1 MRCEYLT
8 DHTYDHALPGWRVR
22 MLLTITGEVPAT
34 AVRTPL
40 SIALVLDRSGS
51 MRGGR
56 IVAAREAAAGFVRRL
71 HPDDRASVVLFDDQV
86 ETLSEP
92 VTAAEQGALLA
103 HLAHVEVRGS
113 TNLSGGWLR
122 GRELA
127 SWRPVDGGVRRV
139 LLLTD
144 GHANAGITD
153 REQLAAMCAAARA
166 EGITTSAIG
175 FGEGYDEDLLRAM
188 ADAGGGNLW
197 HVERPDQ
204 AQLVFTEELAG
215 LQSLSAQ
222 NLALTVAPGPQTA
235 AMHVRHDYLTRPQ
248 GDGLRLELGDL
259 YAREPRQLAV
269 EFVVPDVPAADIAG
283 DLTVAEV
290 SLVADV
296 LVDAGTIVHRT
307 IRVPVMATLDAQGR
321 TEPTI
326 EQVFLRLEVARVRT
340 DAARRAERGDVEGAT
355 DALRAMVQRLREQA
369 ADDPE
374 LAATAAD
381 LEMLAENLLLRAAD
395 RMADIK
401 YLKQRAY
408 NASRGKAM
416 YDEGM
421 ARPIDP
427 SRPPRPPR
435 KPRPS

>member
-1 MRCEYLT
+1 
-8 DHTYDHALPGWRVR
+8 
-22 MLLTITGEVPAT
+22 
-34 AVRTPL
+34 
-40 SIALVLDRSGS
+40 
-51 MRGGR
+51 
-56 IVAAREAAAGFVRRL
+56 
-71 HPDDRASVVLFDDQV
+71 
-86 ETLSEP
+86 
-92 VTAAEQGALLA
+92 
-103 HLAHVEVRGS
+103 
-113 TNLSGGWLR
+113 
-122 GRELA
+122 
-127 SWRPVDGGVRRV
+127 
-139 LLLTD
+139 
-144 GHANAGITD
+144 
-153 REQLAAMCAAARA
+153 
-166 EGITTSAIG
+166 
-175 FGEGYDEDLLRAM
+175 
-188 ADAGGGNLW
+188 
-197 HVERPDQ
+197 
-204 AQLVFTEELAG
+204 
-215 LQSLSAQ
+215 
-222 NLALTVAPGPQTA
+222 
-235 AMHVRHDYLTRPQ
+235 
-248 GDGLRLELGDL
+248 
-259 YAREPRQLAV
+259 
-269 EFVVPDVPAADIAG
+269 
-283 DLTVAEV
+283 
-290 SLVADV
+290 V